1 MKSSTSCVW
10 RAEQDVQS
18 ATTLRLAPKVLSKTA
33 TLKQC
38 VAWFAAIHLALIKN
52 ARRAPFAATPNAPR
66 GNATNQW
73 NLYIQRTCQKHT
85 VTCKASCAED
95 AQASSALAENP

>member
-1 MKSSTSCVW
+1 M
-10 RAEQDVQS
+10 
-18 ATTLRLAPKVLSKTA
+18 LRLAPEVSLNTA
-33 TLKQC
+33 TLEQC
-38 VAWFAAIHLALIKN
+38 VAWFAAIHLALTKN

-95 AQASSALAENP
+95 AEPSSVLAENP

>member
-18 ATTLRLAPKVLSKTA
+18 ATTLRLAPKVLSNTA
-33 TLKQC
+33 TPEQC
-38 VAWFAAIHLALIKN
+38 VAWFAAIHLALTKN

-73 NLYIQRTCQKHT
+73 NLYMQRSCHKHT
-85 VTCKASCAED
+85 VTCKAFCAGD
-95 AQASSALAENP
+95 AEPSSVLAENL